1 MKGPARPAAEGPPAV
16 ARRSLHEEVADALRE
31 LVLSGALAPGS
42 RLNEM
47 ELTARFG
54 ISRTPLREAIKV
66 LARDG
71 LVDLLPQRGARV
83 ASISLEE
90 VEEMIEVVAAL
101 EGSAAELATRAL
113 TPEVLADIERA
124 HGAMVA
130 AFEAGD
136 EALYLRHNET
146 IHDLLMEASG
156 NRTLLGLYRNFTGRI
171 QRARYSA
178 PKTPEQWASAVA
190 DHEEMLVLLK
200 AGRAEALADL
210 MRAHVRGKKAVIAA
224 SLTAR

>member
-1 MKGPARPAAEGPPAV
+1 MRAAQAPSGI
-16 ARRSLHEEVADALRE
+16 ARRSLHEEVAEALRE
-31 LVLSGALAPGS
+31 LVLSGELAPGS

-83 ASISLEE
+83 ASISLNEM
-90 VEEMIEVVAAL
+90 EEMIEVVAAL
-101 EGSAAELATRAL
+101 EGSAAELATRAM
-113 TPEVLADIERA
+113 TPETLAAIEDA
-124 HGAMVA
+124 HAEMVA

-136 EALYLRHNET
+136 EALYLARNEA

-156 NRTLLGLYRNFTGRI
+156 NRTLLDLYRNFTGRI

-178 PKTPEQWASAVA
+178 PKTPEQWAQAVA

-200 AGRAEALADL
+200 AGRAEGLADL
-210 MRAHVRGKKAVIAA
+210 MRAHVRGKKVVIAA
-224 SLTAR
+224 ALAGERPGT